1 MNDWKLIL
9 GHLRAGFD
17 LVLESLNLMNNV
29 YGAVHSDMAQCMR
42 LLARLS
48 YILGDPAEALSQQH
62 KATLMSERCNGL
74 DSANTVVEYVSHLL
88 CSISVLQNKFFVSIP
103 FRIWTGCLFL

>member
-1 MNDWKLIL
+1 M
-9 GHLRAGFD
+9 A
-17 LVLESLNLMNNV
+17 ESLNLMNNV

-74 DSANTVVEYVSHLL
+74 DDASTVVEYVS
-88 CSISVLQNKFFVSIP
+88 CIQTLQSHAYTLA
-103 FRIWTGCLFL
+103 RSQ

>member
-1 MNDWKLIL
+1 MVTISFIL
-9 GHLRAGFD
+9 GALRAGFE
-17 LVLESLNLMNNV
+17 LAVEALNLMNNV
-29 YGAVHSDMAQCMR
+29 YGAMHPDMAQCMR

-74 DSANTVVEYVSHLL
+74 DNAGTIVEYVRLAIIRLVCVFQTVPSL
-88 CSISVLQNKFFVSIP
+88 N
-103 FRIWTGCLFL
+103 